1 MHLIVY
7 RLASSVYILIML
19 NGTDKTNTENK
30 MYSIIITW
38 DNTDPYV
45 YGPYATED
53 EAKDALQKIEDKW
66 DDWDWRHQTGRNIQ
80 KMEK

>member
-1 MHLIVY
+1 MHFIVY
-7 RLASSVYILIML
+7 RLTVYLYIPIML
-19 NGTDKTNTENK
+19 NGTNNTENK

-80 KMEK
+80 KMGK

>member
-1 MHLIVY
+1 MHFIVY
-7 RLASSVYILIML
+7 SLAVCVYILIML
-19 NGTDKTNTENK
+19 NGTDETKNTENK

-38 DNTDPYV
+38 DNTDPRV

-66 DDWDWRHQTGRNIQ
+66 GDWKWYHQTGRTIK
-80 KMEK
+80 KMG

>member
-1 MHLIVY
+1 
-7 RLASSVYILIML
+7 
-19 NGTDKTNTENK
+19 

>member
-1 MHLIVY
+1 MHFIVY
-7 RLASSVYILIML
+7 RLTVYLYIPIML
-19 NGTDKTNTENK
+19 NGTNNTENK